1 MKKIG
6 IILGTR
12 PEIIKMSVIINL
24 CEKKN
29 LNYFVIHTGQH
40 YFYNMDKIFFEN
52 LGLPDPE
59 YNLDVGSGTHG
70 KQTGRIL
77 ERVEKVLIKEKPDV
91 ILVEGDTNT
100 VFAGALAAAK
110 LDMQVGHVEA
120 GLRSYDR
127 NMPEEINR
135 VLTDHISD
143 YLFCPTELSKEI
155 ALREGIDPD
164 KIYVTGNTI
173 VDAVIRNKKLAMKKS
188 KILKNLDLDKG
199 KYFLVTVH
207 RQENVDFKE
216 NLKKIL
222 SVLEKIYR
230 KYKVPMVYPVHP
242 RTKKRVKEF
251 NLKTP
256 KGVRLIEPLGYLD
269 FLKLESNAKLVLT
282 DSGGIQQEACTLK
295 IPCVTLRENTES
307 PETVEVGSNMIA
319 GLETDKIFKSINQM
333 LEKNNDWRNPFGDG
347 NASNQIIEIIL
358 A

>member
-1 MKKIG
+1 M
-6 IILGTR
+6 
-12 PEIIKMSVIINL
+12 
-24 CEKKN
+24 
-29 LNYFVIHTGQH
+29 
-40 YFYNMDKIFFEN
+40 
-52 LGLPDPE
+52 
-59 YNLDVGSGTHG
+59 
-70 KQTGRIL
+70 
-77 ERVEKVLIKEKPDV
+77 
-91 ILVEGDTNT
+91 
-100 VFAGALAAAK
+100 
-110 LDMQVGHVEA
+110 
-120 GLRSYDR
+120 
-127 NMPEEINR
+127 
-135 VLTDHISD
+135 
-143 YLFCPTELSKEI
+143 
-155 ALREGIDPD
+155 ALREGIDLD

-199 KYFLVTVH
+199 KYFLVTAH
-207 RQENVDFKE
+207 RQGNVDFKE
-216 NLKKIL
+216 NLKKLL
-222 SVLEKIYR
+222 SALEKIYR

-242 RTKKRVKEF
+242 RTKKRMKEF

-307 PETVEVGSNMIA
+307 PETVEVGSNMIV

>member
-6 IILGTR
+6 IIIGTR

-52 LGLPDPE
+52 LGLPNPE

-70 KQTGRIL
+70 QQTGRIL
-77 ERVEKVLIKEKPDV
+77 EGVEKVLIKEKPDV

-100 VFAGALAAAK
+100 VFAGALAAVK
-110 LDMQVGHVEA
+110 LDIQVGHVEA

-143 YLFCPTELSKEI
+143 YLFCPTELSKEM

-164 KIYVTGNTI
+164 RIYVTGNTI

-199 KYFLVTVH
+199 KYFLVTAH
-207 RQENVDFKE
+207 RQGNVDFKE

-222 SVLEKIYR
+222 SVLEKIYK

-242 RTKKRVKEF
+242 RTKKRIKEF

-256 KGVRLIEPLGYLD
+256 KGVKLIEPLGYLD
-269 FLKLESNAKLVLT
+269 FLKLESNARLVLT

-307 PETVEVGSNMIA
+307 PETIEVGSNMIA
-319 GLETDKIFKSINQM
+319 GLETGKIFKSINQM
-333 LEKNNDWRNPFGDG
+333 LEKNTDWRNPFGDG
-347 NASNQIIEIIL
+347 TASKQIIEIIL

>member
-12 PEIIKMSVIINL
+12 PEIIKMSEIITL
-24 CEKKN
+24 CEKRN
-29 LNYFVIHTGQH
+29 LDYFIIHTGQH
-40 YFYNMDKIFFEN
+40 YSYNMDKAFFEN
-52 LGLPDPE
+52 LELPNPK
-59 YNLDVGSGTHG
+59 YNLNVGSGTHG
-70 KQTGRIL
+70 EQTGKIL
-77 ERVEKVLIKEKPDV
+77 ARVEQVLLKEKPSI

-100 VFAGALAAAK
+100 VLAGALAATK
-110 LDMQVGHVEA
+110 LGIKVGHVEA
-120 GLRSYDR
+120 GLRSFDK

-135 VLTDHISD
+135 ILTDHVSD
-143 YLFCPTELSKEI
+143 YLFCPTEQSKEM
-155 ALREGIDPD
+155 ALREGIDLD

-199 KYFLVTVH
+199 KYFLVTAH
-207 RQENVDFKE
+207 RQGNVDFKE
-216 NLKKIL
+216 NLKKLL
-222 SVLEKIYR
+222 SALEKIYR

-242 RTKKRVKEF
+242 RTKKRMKEF

-307 PETVEVGSNMIA
+307 PETVEVGSNMIV

>member
-6 IILGTR
+6 IIIGTR

-52 LGLPDPE
+52 LGLPDPG

-77 ERVEKVLIKEKPDV
+77 EMVEKVLIKEKPDV
-91 ILVEGDTNT
+91 ILVQGDTNT

-110 LDMQVGHVEA
+110 LDMRVGHVEA

-143 YLFCPTELSKEI
+143 YLFCPTEMSKEM
-155 ALREGIDPD
+155 ALMEGIDPD

-207 RQENVDFKE
+207 RQGNVDFKE

-230 KYKVPMVYPVHP
+230 KYKIPMVYPVHP
-242 RTKKRVKEF
+242 RTKKRMKEF

-307 PETVEVGSNMIA
+307 PETVEVGSNIIA
-319 GLETDKIFKSINQM
+319 GLEIDKIFKSINQM

-347 NASNQIIEIIL
+347 TASKQIIEIIL

>member
-52 LGLPDPE
+52 LGLPDPK

-77 ERVEKVLIKEKPDV
+77 EKVEKVLIKEKPDV

-100 VFAGALAAAK
+100 VFAGALAATK
-110 LDMQVGHVEA
+110 LNIQVGHIEA

-143 YLFCPTELSKEI
+143 YLFCPSELTKEI
-155 ALREGIDPD
+155 ALGEGIDPD
-164 KIYVTGNTI
+164 KIYVPGNTI

-199 KYFLVTVH
+199 KYFLVTAH

-222 SVLEKIYR
+222 SVLEKIHR

-242 RTKKRVKEF
+242 RTKKRIKEF

-282 DSGGIQQEACTLK
+282 DSGGIQQETCTLK

-319 GLETDKIFKSINQM
+319 GLEADKIFKSINQM

-347 NASNQIIEIIL
+347 DASKQIIEIIL